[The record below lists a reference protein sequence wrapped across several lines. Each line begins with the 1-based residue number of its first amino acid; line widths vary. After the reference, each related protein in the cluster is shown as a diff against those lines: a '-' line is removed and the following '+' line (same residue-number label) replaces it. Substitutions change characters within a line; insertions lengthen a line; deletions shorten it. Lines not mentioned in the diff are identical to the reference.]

1 MELLTPGTGLIF
13 WQAIT
18 FLAVVFIL
26 GRFAWGPIM
35 SSLKARED
43 SIEDA
48 LRAADLAKEEM
59 KILQADNEKLLQE
72 ARKERDEILKEA
84 QTAANRIRSEAKED
98 AESSA
103 SRILDDAR
111 REIIQQKEKALAE
124 MKGMVADLS
133 IDIAEK
139 VLRRELEDKGSQ
151 EKLVNDLLKD
161 TKLN

>member
-26 GRFAWGPIM
+26 GRFAWRPIIG
-35 SSLKARED
+35 SLKARED

-48 LRAADLAKEEM
+48 LKAAELAKEEM
-59 KILQADNEKLLQE
+59 RLLQADNEKLLQE
-72 ARKERDEILKEA
+72 ARKERDEILREA
-84 QTAANRIRSEAKED
+84 QNASNRIRSEAKEQ
-98 AESSA
+98 AEQSSA
-103 SRILDDAR
+103 RILDDAR

-124 MKGMVADLS
+124 MKGMVATLS

-139 VLRRELEDKGSQ
+139 VLGKELQDKKSQ
-151 EKLVNDLLKD
+151 ENLVGDLLKE
-161 TKLN
+161 TKIN